1 MTPAGR
7 LTSILLLRGP
17 RPPTGAGVVAM
28 VVLVALCTAL
38 IYPLTLV
45 TTVSSL
51 GVVYLL
57 AVVIIATVWGWAL
70 ALATAILSAAAFN
83 LFQLPPIGRFTI
95 SDSRNWVAL
104 ATFLAV
110 AVLTCTVTEVARGRA
125 LEAERRRDE
134 ADLAAETAQL
144 LLAGGTEEALA
155 LVGRRLAAVFGLEWA
170 TVTRSTV
177 VDEPDHPVDEP
188 TARGLPLPGRQ
199 VLPLPDGLGS
209 LIVPA
214 GLAPTKLQR
223 LRERVIPALAAVLT
237 VALERD
243 RLTAATVQ
251 TEGLRRSEAVKTAV
265 LRAVSHDLRSP
276 VTAMVAAGAAVR
288 APGVSEPERREL
300 GTLVVEEGA
309 RLSKLIDDLLDLS
322 RLEADAAS
330 PRLAE
335 CSVDELI
342 DSALA
347 AQPREA
353 RFDVAIEPGVPPI
366 QSDFVQVERALANLL
381 DNARR
386 FSAGLPILIRA
397 RACDERVAIE
407 VVDRGPGIAPAD
419 AERIFEP
426 FYRATMAG
434 DSHPGSGL
442 GLAIAKGF
450 VEANGGEIS
459 VDSEGDAG
467 TTFSV
472 RLPVAIRDPRSMSA
486 PTADPASLG

>member
-1 MTPAGR
+1 M
-7 LTSILLLRGP
+7 
-17 RPPTGAGVVAM
+17 GAGVATM
-28 VVLVALCTAL
+28 FGLVAVCTAL
-38 IYPLTLV
+38 IYPLTMV

-57 AVVIIATVWGWAL
+57 AVVITATVWGWAL

-83 LFQLPPIGRFTI
+83 LFQLPPVGRFTI

-125 LEAERRRDE
+125 VEAERRRDE

-144 LLAGGTEEALA
+144 LLAGGTEDALA
-155 LVGRRLAAVFGLEWA
+155 LIGQRLAAVCQLPWA
-170 TVTRSTV
+170 IVTRSVGT
-177 VDEPDHPVDEP
+177 DDATHQ
-188 TARGLPLPGRQ
+188 ALALPA
-199 VLPLPDGLGS
+199 GLGA
-209 LIVPA
+209 LIVPP
-214 GLAPTKLQR
+214 GLAPAKLQR

-243 RLTAATVQ
+243 RLTAAAVQ

-276 VTAMVAAGAAVR
+276 VTAMIAAGAAVR

-322 RLEADAAS
+322 RLEANAAS

-335 CSVDELI
+335 CSIDELI

-347 AQPREA
+347 AQPRDA
-353 RFDVAIEPGVPPI
+353 RFDVEIEPGVPAI

-381 DNARR
+381 ENARR
-386 FSAGLPILIRA
+386 FSAGQPILIRA
-397 RACDERVAIE
+397 RADGDWVTIQ
-407 VVDRGPGIAPAD
+407 VVDHGPGIAPAD
-419 AERIFEP
+419 AARIFEP
-426 FYRATMAG
+426 FYRATTVG

-459 VDSEGDAG
+459 VESEDRRG
-467 TTFSV
+467 TSFAV
-472 RLPVAIRDPRSMSA
+472 RLPVARRAI
-486 PTADPASLG
+486 PA